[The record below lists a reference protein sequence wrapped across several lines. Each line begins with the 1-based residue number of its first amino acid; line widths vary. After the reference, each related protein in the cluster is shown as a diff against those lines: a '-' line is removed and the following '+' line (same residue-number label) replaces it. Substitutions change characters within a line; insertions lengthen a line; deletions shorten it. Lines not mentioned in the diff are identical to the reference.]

1 MVDFLASIGIGAYKK
16 HMHDDKGLNMSQDK
30 IDKRAAALRENLK
43 KRKKREKPLKSDAK
57 PHKSENT

>member
-1 MVDFLASIGIGAYKK
+1 MQ
-16 HMHDDKGLNMSQDK
+16 DDKGLNMSQDK

-43 KRKKREKPLKSDAK
+43 KRKKREKPLKSDVK

>member
-1 MVDFLASIGIGAYKK
+1 MQ
-16 HMHDDKGLNMSQDK
+16 DDKGLNMSQDK